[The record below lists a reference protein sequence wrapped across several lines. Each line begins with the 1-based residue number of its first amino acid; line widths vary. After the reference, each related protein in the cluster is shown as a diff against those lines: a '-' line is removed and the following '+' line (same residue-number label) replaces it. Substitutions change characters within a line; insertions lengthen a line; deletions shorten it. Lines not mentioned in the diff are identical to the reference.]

1 MDLVAQL
8 LTNVERTISEA
19 LGPATFVPG
28 KFSLWL
34 RFVRLSA
41 AEETVG
47 QPHKVVLAATSL
59 SELIHLVAENAVLTV
74 YGAAIPVVAEMP
86 NLILKYGGR
95 KQVIST
101 GANLPVDQPG
111 QIFLKVTVYEY
122 HPGLWEQLFHR
133 PQQVAAE

>member
-8 LTNVERTISEA
+8 LTNVEQRISDA
-19 LGPATFVPG
+19 FGPAAFTPG

-47 QPHKVVLAATSL
+47 QPHKVVLAASSL
-59 SELIHLVAENAVLTV
+59 SELIHLIAENAVLTV
-74 YGAAIPVVAEMP
+74 YGAALPVVTEMP
-86 NLILKYGGR
+86 NLILKYGGQ

-101 GANLPVDQPG
+101 AANLPVDQPG
-111 QIFLKVTVYEY
+111 QIFLKVTAYEF

-133 PQQVAAE
+133 PQ